1 VSFRRKPESRNTQ
14 GFWTPAFAGVTAWT
28 AFCGSAKIAAMKIL
42 LIQPPIQDF
51 YDTDIRL
58 QPLGLSMLKAAS
70 KKFLPHIQVIVKDYH
85 QGYGR
90 KTISLPGE
98 LSYLR
103 EYFKYPDASPFST
116 FFHYY
121 HFGAPFEEIGKEVAH
136 EKPDLVGISS
146 LFSPYHREAL
156 ACARE
161 IKKRLNVP
169 ILMGGSHVSAAPLS
183 VISDPSVD
191 FIIRGEGERPFVEFL
206 RAWEVGLPLE
216 GVPNL
221 GFKRNGDPIL
231 NPMAENFPLDDLP
244 PADFSDLRP
253 DRYLFEKKPLCFI
266 TTSRGCPH
274 QCTFCSVHL
283 TFGEKFRRR
292 SPGNVLSE
300 IKQRYSEGYRVFDFE
315 DDNLSF
321 SKEDLKTLLN
331 AIIVEFSVNDLRLVA
346 MNGLSYLSLDR
357 EILELMKKAGFRN
370 LNISLVSANA
380 DVLARLKRPH
390 TLNKYLD
397 VVNHAHDMG
406 FDIVSYQ
413 ILGIPYESLE
423 DMINTMAL
431 MASLPVLI
439 GASIFYLTP
448 GCPIAQEFPEMTES
462 DIFKA
467 RSTAMAF
474 ETDQFRRDDL
484 YTLFITARIINFLK
498 GLRLPEKKVSLQEAL
513 NEAENA
519 GHREK
524 LGAQILQK
532 LLNEKR
538 LYAATKG
545 GIELLPSFRA
555 ELFSEVW
562 MKSKSVRTL
571 RGAFI
576 DL

>member
-1 VSFRRKPESRNTQ
+1 
-14 GFWTPAFAGVTAWT
+14 
-28 AFCGSAKIAAMKIL
+28 MKIL
-42 LIQPPIQDF
+42 LIQPPIQEF

-58 QPLGLSMLKAAS
+58 QPLGLCMLKAVAR
-70 KKFLPHIQVIVKDYH
+70 KFFPHIQVLVRDYH

-90 KTISLPGE
+90 KTIPLPGE

-103 EYFKYPDASPFST
+103 DYFKYPDASPFST
-116 FFHYY
+116 FFHYH

-169 ILMGGSHVSAAPLS
+169 ILMGGSHVSAAPFS

-206 RAWEVGLPLE
+206 RAWEAGLLLE

-221 GFKRNGDPIL
+221 GFKRNGDPVL
-231 NPMAENFPLDDLP
+231 NPMAENFPLDNLP

-253 DRYLFEKKPLCFI
+253 DRYLFEKRPLCFI

-292 SPGNVLSE
+292 SPENVLSE
-300 IKQRYSEGYRVFDFE
+300 IRQRYSEGYRVFDFE

-321 SKEDLKTLLN
+321 SREDLKTILN
-331 AIIVEFSVNDLRLVA
+331 ALIAEFPVNDLRLVA
-346 MNGLSYLSLDR
+346 MNGISYLSLDR
-357 EILELMKKAGFRN
+357 EILELMKRAGFRS

-390 TLNKYLD
+390 TLSKYLD
-397 VVNHAHDMG
+397 VVNQAHGLG

-413 ILGIPYESLE
+413 ILGLPYETLD
-423 DMINTMAL
+423 DMVDTMAL

-467 RSTAMAF
+467 RSTAMAI
-474 ETDQFRRDDL
+474 ETDQFHRDDL

-498 GLRLPEKKVSLQEAL
+498 GLRLKEKKVSLQDAL
-513 NEAENA
+513 SEAEQL

-524 LGAQILQK
+524 LGAQILRK
-532 LLNEKR
+532 LLDERR
-538 LYAATKG
+538 LYAATKVGLKPVPRFNAKLFFRVMEKSNLIKTKG
-545 GIELLPSFRA
+545 G
-555 ELFSEVW
+555 VDVV
-562 MKSKSVRTL
+562 SV
-571 RGAFI
+571 AF
-576 DL
+576 LKQ

>member
-1 VSFRRKPESRNTQ
+1 
-14 GFWTPAFAGVTAWT
+14 
-28 AFCGSAKIAAMKIL
+28 MKIL

-58 QPLGLSMLKAAS
+58 QPLGLCMLKAAA
-70 KKFLPHIQVIVKDYH
+70 KKFLPRIQAIVSDYH

-90 KTISLPGE
+90 KTIPLPGE

-103 EYFKYPDASPFST
+103 DYFKYPDASPFST

-121 HFGAPFEEIGKEVAH
+121 HFGAPFDEVGKDVAH

-161 IKKRLNVP
+161 IKRRLAVP
-169 ILMGGSHVSAAPLS
+169 VLMGGSHISAAPLS
-183 VISDPSVD
+183 VLTDPNVD

-206 RAWEVGLPLE
+206 RAWDAGLPLDS
-216 GVPNL
+216 VPNL
-221 GFKRNGDPIL
+221 GFKRNAEPIL
-231 NPMAENFPLDDLP
+231 NPMAENFPLEELP

-253 DRYLFEKKPLCFI
+253 DRYLFEKKPLCFL

-274 QCTFCSVHL
+274 HCTFCSVHL
-283 TFGEKFRRR
+283 TFGSDFRRR
-292 SPGNVLSE
+292 SPDNVLSE
-300 IKQRYSEGYRVFDFE
+300 IRLRYSEGYRVFDFE

-321 SKEDLKTLLN
+321 SREDLKTILN
-331 AIIVEFSVNDLRLVA
+331 ALIAEFPPDDLRLVA

-370 LNISLVSANA
+370 LNISLVSAN
-380 DVLARLKRPH
+380 DDLLARLKRPH

-397 VVNHAHDMG
+397 VVNQAHGLG

-448 GCPIAQEFPEMTES
+448 GCPIGREFPEMTEL
-462 DIFKA
+462 DIFRA
-467 RSTAMAF
+467 RSTAMAI

-498 GLRLPEKKVSLQEAL
+498 GLHLKGKNVSLQAAL
-513 NEAENA
+513 SEAESE

-524 LGAQILQK
+524 LGAQILLK
-532 LLNEKR
+532 LLDERR

-545 GIELLPSFRA
+545 NLMLLPRFRA
-555 ELFSEVW
+555 ETFLKVW
-562 MKSKSVRTL
+562 LKSPSVRTQD
-571 RGAFI
+571 GTWI
-576 DL
+576 DVSAYC

>member
-1 VSFRRKPESRNTQ
+1 
-14 GFWTPAFAGVTAWT
+14 
-28 AFCGSAKIAAMKIL
+28 MKIS
-42 LIQPPIQDF
+42 LIQPPIQDV

-58 QPLGLSMLKAAS
+58 QPLGLCMLKAAAE
-70 KKFLPHIQVIVKDYH
+70 KFLPHIQVTVRDYH
-85 QGYGR
+85 QGHGR
-90 KTISLPGE
+90 KTIPLPAE

-103 EYFKYPDASPFST
+103 EYFRYPDTSPFST
-116 FFHYY
+116 FYHYY
-121 HFGAPFEEIGKEVAH
+121 HFGAPFEEIANGVAH

-156 ACARE
+156 ACARA
-161 IKKRLNVP
+161 IKKRLDVP

-183 VISDPSVD
+183 VLSDPVVD
-191 FIIRGEGERPFVEFL
+191 FIIRGEGERPFIEFL
-206 RAWEVGLPLE
+206 KAWEAGLPLNS
-216 GVPNL
+216 VPNL
-221 GFKRNGDPIL
+221 GFKRNGEPVL
-231 NPMAENFPLDDLP
+231 NPMAENFSFDELP
-244 PADFSDLRP
+244 FADFSDLNP
-253 DRYLFEKKPLCFI
+253 DRYLFEKRPLCFI

-283 TFGEKFRRR
+283 TFGDKFGRR

-300 IKQRYSEGYRVFDFE
+300 FRQRYSEGYRVFDFE

-321 SKEDLKTLLN
+321 SKEDFKTILN
-331 AIIVEFSVNDLRLVA
+331 GLIAEFSVNELRLVA
-346 MNGLSYLSLDR
+346 MNGISYLSLDL

-380 DVLARLKRPH
+380 DVLSKLKRPH
-390 TLNKYLD
+390 TLKKYLD
-397 VVNHAHDMG
+397 VVNQAHGLG

-413 ILGIPYESLE
+413 ILGIPYQTLD
-423 DMINTMAL
+423 DMVDTMSL

-448 GCPIAQEFPEMTES
+448 GCPIAAEFPEMTDS

-467 RSTAMAF
+467 RSTAMAI

-498 GLRLPEKKVSLQEAL
+498 GLRLKGEKVPLQNAL
-513 NEAENA
+513 EQAESS

-524 LGAQILQK
+524 RGAQILKK
-532 LLNEKR
+532 LLDEGR

-545 GIELLPSFRA
+545 GLELLPRFKA
-555 ELFSEVW
+555 DIFMKVW
-562 MKSKSVRTL
+562 MKSKSVRTQ
-571 RGAFI
+571 RG
-576 DL
+576 DLINL

>member
-1 VSFRRKPESRNTQ
+1 
-14 GFWTPAFAGVTAWT
+14 
-28 AFCGSAKIAAMKIL
+28 MKIL
-42 LIQPPIQDF
+42 LIQPPVQDF

-58 QPLGLSMLKAAS
+58 QPLGLCMLKAAA
-70 KKFLPHIQVIVKDYH
+70 KKFLPNMQVTVRDYH
-85 QGYGR
+85 QEHGR
-90 KTISLPGE
+90 KTIPLPAE

-103 EYFKYPDASPFST
+103 KYFKYPDSSPFST

-121 HFGAPFEEIGKEVAH
+121 HFGASFEEIAKDVTY

-161 IKKRLNVP
+161 IKKRLNIP

-183 VISDPSVD
+183 VLNDWSVD

-206 RAWEVGLPLE
+206 KAWKAGLPLE
-216 GVPNL
+216 SEPNL
-221 GFKRNGDPIL
+221 GFKRNGEPVL
-231 NPMAENFPLDDLP
+231 NPMAENFALGDLP
-244 PADFSDLRP
+244 VADFSDLSP

-283 TFGEKFRRR
+283 TFGDKFRRR
-292 SPGNVLSE
+292 SPENVLSE
-300 IKQRYSEGYRVFDFE
+300 IRQRYSEGYRVFDFE

-321 SKEDLKTLLN
+321 SKEDLKTILN
-331 AIIVEFSVNDLRLVA
+331 ALIAEFPEDDLRLVA
-346 MNGLSYLSLDR
+346 MNGISYLSLDR
-357 EILELMKKAGFRN
+357 ELLELMKKAGFRS

-380 DVLARLKRPH
+380 DVLTRLKRPH
-390 TLNKYLD
+390 TLKKYLD
-397 VVNHAHDMG
+397 VVNQAHSLG

-413 ILGIPYESLE
+413 ILGIPYETPD
-423 DMINTMAL
+423 DMVDTMAL

-448 GCPIAQEFPEMTES
+448 GCPIAGEFPEMTES
-462 DIFKA
+462 DIFKS
-467 RSTAMAF
+467 RSTAMAI

-498 GLRLPEKKVSLQEAL
+498 GLRLTGEKVSLQDAL
-513 NEAENA
+513 KQAESA

-524 LGAQILQK
+524 LGAQLLRK
-532 LLNEKR
+532 LLDERR

-545 GIELLPSFRA
+545 GFEALPGFKA
-555 ELFSEVW
+555 DIFLEVW
-562 MKSKSVRTL
+562 TKYRSVRTL
-571 RGAFI
+571 DGTWI

>member
-1 VSFRRKPESRNTQ
+1 
-14 GFWTPAFAGVTAWT
+14 
-28 AFCGSAKIAAMKIL
+28 MKIL
-42 LIQPPIQDF
+42 LIQPPVQDF

-58 QPLGLSMLKAAS
+58 QPLGLCMLKAAA
-70 KKFLPHIQVIVKDYH
+70 KKFMPNMQVTVRDYH
-85 QGYGR
+85 QGHGR
-90 KTISLPGE
+90 KTIPLPTE

-103 EYFKYPDASPFST
+103 QYFKYPDSSPFST

-121 HFGAPFEEIGKEVAH
+121 HFGASFEEIAKDVTY

-161 IKKRLNVP
+161 IKKRLNIP

-183 VISDPSVD
+183 VLNDWSVD

-206 RAWEVGLPLE
+206 KAWKAGLPLE
-216 GVPNL
+216 SEPNL
-221 GFKRNGDPIL
+221 GFKRNGEPVL
-231 NPMAENFPLDDLP
+231 NPMAENFALGDLP
-244 PADFSDLRP
+244 VADFSDLSP

-283 TFGEKFRRR
+283 TFGDKFRRR
-292 SPGNVLSE
+292 SPENVLSE
-300 IKQRYSEGYRVFDFE
+300 IRQRYSEGYRVFDFE

-321 SKEDLKTLLN
+321 SKEDLKTILN
-331 AIIVEFSVNDLRLVA
+331 ALIAEFPEDDLRLVA
-346 MNGLSYLSLDR
+346 MNGISYLSLDR
-357 EILELMKKAGFRN
+357 ELLELMKKAGFRS

-380 DVLARLKRPH
+380 DVLTRLKRPH
-390 TLNKYLD
+390 TLKKYLD
-397 VVNHAHDMG
+397 VVNQAHSLG

-413 ILGIPYESLE
+413 ILGIPYETPD
-423 DMINTMAL
+423 DMVDTMAL

-448 GCPIAQEFPEMTES
+448 GCPIAGEFPEMTES
-462 DIFKA
+462 DIFKS
-467 RSTAMAF
+467 RSTAMAI

-498 GLRLPEKKVSLQEAL
+498 GLRLTGEKVSLQDAL
-513 NEAENA
+513 KQAESA

-524 LGAQILQK
+524 LGAQLLRK
-532 LLNEKR
+532 LLDERR
-538 LYAATKG
+538 LYTATKG
-545 GIELLPSFRA
+545 GFEALPGFKA
-555 ELFSEVW
+555 DIFLEVW
-562 MKSKSVRTL
+562 TKYRSVRTL
-571 RGAFI
+571 DGTWI

>member
-1 VSFRRKPESRNTQ
+1 
-14 GFWTPAFAGVTAWT
+14 
-28 AFCGSAKIAAMKIL
+28 MKIL

-58 QPLGLSMLKAAS
+58 QPLGLCMLKAAA
-70 KKFLPHIQVIVKDYH
+70 KKFMPNMQVTVRDYH
-85 QGYGR
+85 QGHGR
-90 KTISLPGE
+90 KTIPLPAE

-103 EYFKYPDASPFST
+103 QYFKYPDSSPFST

-121 HFGAPFEEIGKEVAH
+121 HFGASFEEIAKDVTY

-161 IKKRLNVP
+161 IKKRLNIP

-183 VISDPSVD
+183 VLNDWSVD

-206 RAWEVGLPLE
+206 KAWKAGLPLE
-216 GVPNL
+216 SEPNL
-221 GFKRNGDPIL
+221 GFKRNGEPVL
-231 NPMAENFPLDDLP
+231 NPMAENFALGDLP
-244 PADFSDLRP
+244 VADFSDLSP

-283 TFGEKFRRR
+283 TFGDKFRRR
-292 SPGNVLSE
+292 SPENVLSE
-300 IKQRYSEGYRVFDFE
+300 IRQRYSEGYRVFDFE

-321 SKEDLKTLLN
+321 SKEDLKTILN
-331 AIIVEFSVNDLRLVA
+331 ALIAEFPEDDLRLVA
-346 MNGLSYLSLDR
+346 MNGISYLSLDR
-357 EILELMKKAGFRN
+357 ELLELMKKAGFRS

-380 DVLARLKRPH
+380 DVLTRLKRPH
-390 TLNKYLD
+390 TLKKYLD
-397 VVNHAHDMG
+397 VVNQAHSLG

-413 ILGIPYESLE
+413 ILGIPYETPD
-423 DMINTMAL
+423 DMVDTMAL

-448 GCPIAQEFPEMTES
+448 GCPIAGEFPEMTES
-462 DIFKA
+462 DIFKS
-467 RSTAMAF
+467 RSTAMAI

-498 GLRLPEKKVSLQEAL
+498 GLRLTGEKVSLQDAL
-513 NEAENA
+513 KQAESA

-524 LGAQILQK
+524 LGAQLLRK
-532 LLNEKR
+532 LLDERR

-545 GIELLPSFRA
+545 GFEALPGFKA
-555 ELFSEVW
+555 DIFLEVW
-562 MKSKSVRTL
+562 TKYRSVRTL
-571 RGAFI
+571 DGTWI

>member
-221 GFKRNGDPIL
+221 GFKRNGDPVL

-266 TTSRGCPH
+266 STSRGCPH

-562 MKSKSVRTL
+562 MKSRSVRTL

>member
-1 VSFRRKPESRNTQ
+1 
-14 GFWTPAFAGVTAWT
+14 
-28 AFCGSAKIAAMKIL
+28 MKIL
-42 LIQPPIQDF
+42 LIQPPVQDF

-58 QPLGLSMLKAAS
+58 QPLGLCMLKAAA
-70 KKFLPHIQVIVKDYH
+70 KKFMPNMQVTVRDYH
-85 QGYGR
+85 QGHGR
-90 KTISLPGE
+90 KTIPLPTE

-103 EYFKYPDASPFST
+103 QYFKYPDSSPFST

-121 HFGAPFEEIGKEVAH
+121 HFGASFEEIAKDVTY

-161 IKKRLNVP
+161 IKKRLNIP

-183 VISDPSVD
+183 VLNDWSVD

-206 RAWEVGLPLE
+206 KAWKAGLPLE
-216 GVPNL
+216 SEPNL
-221 GFKRNGDPIL
+221 GFKRNGEPVL
-231 NPMAENFPLDDLP
+231 NPMAENFALGDLP
-244 PADFSDLRP
+244 VADFSDLSP

-283 TFGEKFRRR
+283 TFGDKFRRR
-292 SPGNVLSE
+292 SPENVLSE
-300 IKQRYSEGYRVFDFE
+300 IRQRYSEGYRVFDFE

-321 SKEDLKTLLN
+321 SKEDLKTILN
-331 AIIVEFSVNDLRLVA
+331 ALIAEFPEDDLRLVA
-346 MNGLSYLSLDR
+346 MNGISYLSLDR
-357 EILELMKKAGFRN
+357 ELLELMKKAGFRS

-380 DVLARLKRPH
+380 DVLTRLKRPH
-390 TLNKYLD
+390 TLKKYLD
-397 VVNHAHDMG
+397 VVNQAHSLG

-413 ILGIPYESLE
+413 ILGIPYETPD
-423 DMINTMAL
+423 DMVDTMAL

-448 GCPIAQEFPEMTES
+448 GCPIAGEFPEMTES
-462 DIFKA
+462 DIFKS
-467 RSTAMAF
+467 RSTAMAI

-498 GLRLPEKKVSLQEAL
+498 GLRLTGEKVSLQDVL
-513 NEAENA
+513 KQAESA

-524 LGAQILQK
+524 LGAQLLRK
-532 LLNEKR
+532 LLDERR
-538 LYAATKG
+538 LYTATKG
-545 GIELLPSFRA
+545 GFEALPGFKA
-555 ELFSEVW
+555 DIFLEVW
-562 MKSKSVRTL
+562 TKYRSVRTL
-571 RGAFI
+571 DGTWI

>member
-1 VSFRRKPESRNTQ
+1 
-14 GFWTPAFAGVTAWT
+14 
-28 AFCGSAKIAAMKIL
+28 MKIL

-58 QPLGLSMLKAAS
+58 QPLGLCMLKAAA
-70 KKFLPHIQVIVKDYH
+70 KKFMPNMQVTVRDYH
-85 QGYGR
+85 QGHGR
-90 KTISLPGE
+90 KTIPLPAE

-103 EYFKYPDASPFST
+103 QYFKYPDSSPFST

-121 HFGAPFEEIGKEVAH
+121 HFGASFEEIAKDVTY

-146 LFSPYHREAL
+146 LFSPYHRETL
-156 ACARE
+156 ACARK
-161 IKKRLNVP
+161 IKKRLNIP

-183 VISDPSVD
+183 VLNDWSVD

-206 RAWEVGLPLE
+206 KAWKAGLPLE
-216 GVPNL
+216 SEPNL
-221 GFKRNGDPIL
+221 GFKRNGEPVL
-231 NPMAENFPLDDLP
+231 NPMAENFALGDLP
-244 PADFSDLRP
+244 VADFSDLSP

-283 TFGEKFRRR
+283 TFGDKFRRR
-292 SPGNVLSE
+292 SPENVLSE
-300 IKQRYSEGYRVFDFE
+300 IRQRYSEGYRVFDFE

-321 SKEDLKTLLN
+321 SKEDLKTILN
-331 AIIVEFSVNDLRLVA
+331 ALIAEFPEDDLRLVA
-346 MNGLSYLSLDR
+346 MNGISYLSLDR
-357 EILELMKKAGFRN
+357 ELLELMKKAGFRS

-380 DVLARLKRPH
+380 DVLTRLKRPH
-390 TLNKYLD
+390 TLKKYLD
-397 VVNHAHDMG
+397 VVNQAHSLG

-413 ILGIPYESLE
+413 ILGIPYETPD
-423 DMINTMAL
+423 DMVDTMAL

-448 GCPIAQEFPEMTES
+448 GCPIAGEFPEMTES
-462 DIFKA
+462 DIFKS
-467 RSTAMAF
+467 RSTAMAI

-498 GLRLPEKKVSLQEAL
+498 GLRLTGEKVSLQDAL
-513 NEAENA
+513 KQAESA
-519 GHREK
+519 GHKEK
-524 LGAQILQK
+524 LGAQLLRK
-532 LLNEKR
+532 LLDERR

-545 GIELLPSFRA
+545 GFEALPGFKA
-555 ELFSEVW
+555 DIFLEVW
-562 MKSKSVRTL
+562 TKYRSVRTL
-571 RGAFI
+571 DGTWI

>member
-1 VSFRRKPESRNTQ
+1 
-14 GFWTPAFAGVTAWT
+14 
-28 AFCGSAKIAAMKIL
+28 MKIL
-42 LIQPPIQDF
+42 LIQPPVQDF

-58 QPLGLSMLKAAS
+58 QPLGLCMLKAAA
-70 KKFLPHIQVIVKDYH
+70 KKFMPNMQVTVRDYH
-85 QGYGR
+85 QGHGR
-90 KTISLPGE
+90 KTIPLPTE

-103 EYFKYPDASPFST
+103 QYFKYPDSSPFST

-121 HFGAPFEEIGKEVAH
+121 HFGASFEEIAKDVTY

-161 IKKRLNVP
+161 IKKRLNIP

-183 VISDPSVD
+183 VLNDWSVD

-206 RAWEVGLPLE
+206 KAWKAGLPLE
-216 GVPNL
+216 SEPNL
-221 GFKRNGDPIL
+221 GFKRNGEPVL
-231 NPMAENFPLDDLP
+231 NPMAENFALGDLP
-244 PADFSDLRP
+244 VADFSDLSP

-283 TFGEKFRRR
+283 TFGDKFRRR
-292 SPGNVLSE
+292 SPENVLSE
-300 IKQRYSEGYRVFDFE
+300 IRQRYSEGYRVFDFE

-321 SKEDLKTLLN
+321 SKEDLKTILN
-331 AIIVEFSVNDLRLVA
+331 ALIAEFPEDDLRLVA
-346 MNGLSYLSLDR
+346 MNGISYLSLDR
-357 EILELMKKAGFRN
+357 ELLELMKKAGFRS

-380 DVLARLKRPH
+380 DVLTRLKRPH
-390 TLNKYLD
+390 TLKKYLD
-397 VVNHAHDMG
+397 VVNQAHSLG

-413 ILGIPYESLE
+413 ILGIPYETPD
-423 DMINTMAL
+423 DMVDTMAL

-448 GCPIAQEFPEMTES
+448 GCPIAGEFPEMTES
-462 DIFKA
+462 DIFKS
-467 RSTAMAF
+467 RSTAMAI

-498 GLRLPEKKVSLQEAL
+498 GLRLTGEKVSLQDAL
-513 NEAENA
+513 KQAESA
-519 GHREK
+519 GHKEK
-524 LGAQILQK
+524 LGAQLLRK
-532 LLNEKR
+532 LLDERR

-545 GIELLPSFRA
+545 GFEALPGFKA
-555 ELFSEVW
+555 DIFLEVW
-562 MKSKSVRTL
+562 TKYRSVRTL
-571 RGAFI
+571 DGTWI

>member
-1 VSFRRKPESRNTQ
+1 
-14 GFWTPAFAGVTAWT
+14 
-28 AFCGSAKIAAMKIL
+28 MKIL

-58 QPLGLSMLKAAS
+58 QPLGLCMLKAAA
-70 KKFLPHIQVIVKDYH
+70 KKYLPHIQVLVRDYH
-85 QGYGR
+85 QGHGR
-90 KTISLPGE
+90 KSIPLPGE

-103 EYFKYPDASPFST
+103 EYFKYPDTSPFSS

-121 HFGAPFEEIGKEVAH
+121 HFGSPLEEVGKDVAH

-156 ACARE
+156 TCARE
-161 IKKRLNVP
+161 IKKRLDVP

-183 VISDPSVD
+183 VLSDPSVD

-206 RAWEVGLPLE
+206 KAWEAGLPLDS
-216 GVPNL
+216 VPNL
-221 GFKRNGDPIL
+221 GFKRGGEPVL
-231 NPMAENFPLDDLP
+231 NPTAENFPLDDLP
-244 PADFSDLRP
+244 VADFSDLHP
-253 DRYLFEKKPLCFI
+253 DRYLFERKPLCFV

-274 QCTFCSVHL
+274 HCSFCSVHL
-283 TFGEKFRRR
+283 TFGDEFRRR
-292 SPGNVLSE
+292 SPDNVVSE
-300 IKQRYSEGYRVFDFE
+300 IRQRYSEGYRVFDFE

-321 SKEDLKTLLN
+321 SREDLKTILN
-331 AIIVEFSVNDLRLVA
+331 ALIAELPVNERRLVA
-346 MNGLSYLSLDR
+346 MNGISYLSLDR
-357 EILELMKKAGFRN
+357 EILELMKKAGFRS

-390 TLNKYLD
+390 TLSKYLD
-397 VVNHAHDMG
+397 FVNQAHDLG

-413 ILGIPYESLE
+413 ILGLPYENLE

-467 RSTAMAF
+467 RSTAMAI
-474 ETDQFRRDDL
+474 EAGHFRRDDL

-498 GLRLPEKKVSLQEAL
+498 GLRLKGKNVTLQEAL
-513 NEAENA
+513 SEAEHA
-519 GHREK
+519 GQREK
-524 LGAQILQK
+524 LGAQ
-532 LLNEKR
+532 LLKTLLSEKR

-545 GIELLPSFRA
+545 NLELLPRFRT
-555 ELFSEVW
+555 EIFLKVL
-562 MKSKSVRTL
+562 MKAQSVCTQDSTR
-571 RGAFI
+571 I
-576 DL
+576 DLSVPS

>member
-1 VSFRRKPESRNTQ
+1 
-14 GFWTPAFAGVTAWT
+14 
-28 AFCGSAKIAAMKIL
+28 MKIL
-42 LIQPPIQDF
+42 LIQPPVQDF

-58 QPLGLSMLKAAS
+58 QPLGLCMLKAAA
-70 KKFLPHIQVIVKDYH
+70 KKFMPNMQVTVRDYH
-85 QGYGR
+85 QGHGR
-90 KTISLPGE
+90 KTIPLPTE

-103 EYFKYPDASPFST
+103 QYFKYPDSSPFST

-121 HFGAPFEEIGKEVAH
+121 HFGASFEEIAKDVTY

-161 IKKRLNVP
+161 IKKRLNIP

-183 VISDPSVD
+183 VLNDWSVD

-206 RAWEVGLPLE
+206 KAWKAGLPLE
-216 GVPNL
+216 SEPNL
-221 GFKRNGDPIL
+221 GFKRNGEPVL
-231 NPMAENFPLDDLP
+231 NPMAENFALGDLP
-244 PADFSDLRP
+244 VADFSDLSP

-283 TFGEKFRRR
+283 TFGDKFRRR
-292 SPGNVLSE
+292 SPENVLSE
-300 IKQRYSEGYRVFDFE
+300 IRQRYSEGYRVFDFE

-321 SKEDLKTLLN
+321 SKEDLKTILN
-331 AIIVEFSVNDLRLVA
+331 ALIAEFPEDDLRLVA
-346 MNGLSYLSLDR
+346 MNGISYLSLDR
-357 EILELMKKAGFRN
+357 ELLELMKKAGFRS

-380 DVLARLKRPH
+380 DVLTRLKRPH
-390 TLNKYLD
+390 TLKKYLD
-397 VVNHAHDMG
+397 VVNQAHSLG

-413 ILGIPYESLE
+413 ILGIPYETPD
-423 DMINTMAL
+423 DMVDTMAL

-448 GCPIAQEFPEMTES
+448 GCPIGGEFPEMTES
-462 DIFKA
+462 DIFKS
-467 RSTAMAF
+467 RSTAMAI

-498 GLRLPEKKVSLQEAL
+498 GLRLTGEKVSLQDAL
-513 NEAENA
+513 KQAESA
-519 GHREK
+519 GHKEK
-524 LGAQILQK
+524 LGAQLLRK
-532 LLNEKR
+532 LLDERR

-545 GIELLPSFRA
+545 GFEALPGFKA
-555 ELFSEVW
+555 DIFLEVW
-562 MKSKSVRTL
+562 TKYRSVRTL
-571 RGAFI
+571 DGTWI

>member
-1 VSFRRKPESRNTQ
+1 
-14 GFWTPAFAGVTAWT
+14 
-28 AFCGSAKIAAMKIL
+28 MKIL

-58 QPLGLSMLKAAS
+58 QPLGLCMLKAAA
-70 KKFLPHIQVIVKDYH
+70 KKFMPNMQVTVRDYH
-85 QGYGR
+85 QGHGR
-90 KTISLPGE
+90 KTIPLPAE

-103 EYFKYPDASPFST
+103 QYFKYPDSSPFST

-121 HFGAPFEEIGKEVAH
+121 HFGASFEEIAKDVTY

-161 IKKRLNVP
+161 IKKRLNIP

-183 VISDPSVD
+183 VLNDWSVD

-206 RAWEVGLPLE
+206 KAWKAGLPLE
-216 GVPNL
+216 SEPNL
-221 GFKRNGDPIL
+221 GFKRNGEPVL
-231 NPMAENFPLDDLP
+231 NPMAENFALGDLP
-244 PADFSDLRP
+244 VADFSDLSP

-283 TFGEKFRRR
+283 TFGDKFRRR
-292 SPGNVLSE
+292 SPENVLSE
-300 IKQRYSEGYRVFDFE
+300 IRQRYSEGYRVFDFE

-321 SKEDLKTLLN
+321 SKEDLKTILN
-331 AIIVEFSVNDLRLVA
+331 ALIAEFPEDDLRLVA
-346 MNGLSYLSLDR
+346 MNGISYLSLDR
-357 EILELMKKAGFRN
+357 ELLELMKKAGFRS

-380 DVLARLKRPH
+380 DVLTRLKRPH
-390 TLNKYLD
+390 TLKKYLD
-397 VVNHAHDMG
+397 VVNQAHSLG

-413 ILGIPYESLE
+413 ILGIPYETPD
-423 DMINTMAL
+423 DMVDTMAL

-448 GCPIAQEFPEMTES
+448 GCPIGGEFPEMTES
-462 DIFKA
+462 DIFKS
-467 RSTAMAF
+467 RSTAMAI

-498 GLRLPEKKVSLQEAL
+498 GLRLTGEKVSLQDAL
-513 NEAENA
+513 KQAESA

-524 LGAQILQK
+524 LGAQLLRK
-532 LLNEKR
+532 LLDERR

-545 GIELLPSFRA
+545 GFEALPGFKA
-555 ELFSEVW
+555 DIFLEVW
-562 MKSKSVRTL
+562 TKYRSVRTL
-571 RGAFI
+571 DGTWI

>member
-1 VSFRRKPESRNTQ
+1 
-14 GFWTPAFAGVTAWT
+14 
-28 AFCGSAKIAAMKIL
+28 MKIL

-58 QPLGLSMLKAAS
+58 QPLGLCMLKAAAEN
-70 KKFLPHIQVIVKDYH
+70 FLPHIQVTVRDYH
-85 QGYGR
+85 QGNGR
-90 KTISLPGE
+90 KTIPLPAE

-103 EYFKYPDASPFST
+103 EYFRYPDTSPFST

-136 EKPDLVGISS
+136 EKPDMVGISS
-146 LFSPYHREAL
+146 LFSPYHCEAL
-156 ACARE
+156 ACARQ
-161 IKKRLNVP
+161 IKKRLDVP

-183 VISDPSVD
+183 VLNDPSVD
-191 FIIRGEGERPFVEFL
+191 YIIRGEGERPFVEFL
-206 RAWEVGLPLE
+206 KAWETGLPLDT
-216 GVPNL
+216 VPNL
-221 GFKRNGDPIL
+221 GFKRNGKPIL
-231 NPMAENFPLDDLP
+231 NPMAENFPLDELP
-244 PADFSDLRP
+244 VADFSDLSP

-283 TFGEKFRRR
+283 TFGDKFARR

-300 IKQRYSEGYRVFDFE
+300 IRQRYSEGYRVFDFE

-321 SKEDLKTLLN
+321 SKEDFKVILN
-331 AIIVEFSVNDLRLVA
+331 ALISEFPLNDLRLAA
-346 MNGLSYLSLDR
+346 MNGISYLSLDLV
-357 EILELMKKAGFRN
+357 ILELMKKAGFRN

-380 DVLARLKRPH
+380 DVLAKLKRPH
-390 TLNKYLD
+390 TLKKYLD
-397 VVNHAHDMG
+397 VVNQAHRLG

-413 ILGIPYESLE
+413 ILGMPYETLN
-423 DMINTMAL
+423 DMVDTMSL

-448 GCPIAQEFPEMTES
+448 GCPIAQEFPEMTDS
-462 DIFKA
+462 DILKA
-467 RSTAMAF
+467 RSTAMAI

-498 GLRLPEKKVSLQEAL
+498 GLRLKGEKVSLQDAL
-513 NEAENA
+513 KQTQNT

-532 LLNEKR
+532 LLDEGR

-545 GIELLPSFRA
+545 GLEHLPKFKA
-555 ELFSEVW
+555 DIFMKVW
-562 MKSKSVRTL
+562 TKSKSVCTQ
-571 RGAFI
+571 RG
-576 DL
+576 DLINL

>member
-1 VSFRRKPESRNTQ
+1 
-14 GFWTPAFAGVTAWT
+14 
-28 AFCGSAKIAAMKIL
+28 MKIL
-42 LIQPPIQDF
+42 LIQPPVQDF

-58 QPLGLSMLKAAS
+58 QPLGLCMLKAAA
-70 KKFLPHIQVIVKDYH
+70 KKLLPNMQVTVRDYH
-85 QGYGR
+85 QEHGR
-90 KTISLPGE
+90 KTIPLPAE

-103 EYFKYPDASPFST
+103 KYFKYPDSSPFST
-116 FFHYY
+116 FFHFY
-121 HFGAPFEEIGKEVAH
+121 HFGASFEEIAKDVTY

-161 IKKRLNVP
+161 IKKRLNIP

-183 VISDPSVD
+183 VLNDWSVD

-206 RAWEVGLPLE
+206 KAWKAGLPLE
-216 GVPNL
+216 SEPNL
-221 GFKRNGDPIL
+221 GFKRNGEPVL
-231 NPMAENFPLDDLP
+231 NPMAENFALGDLP
-244 PADFSDLRP
+244 VADFSDLSP

-283 TFGEKFRRR
+283 TFGDKFRRR
-292 SPGNVLSE
+292 SPENVLSE
-300 IKQRYSEGYRVFDFE
+300 IRQRYSEGYRVFDFE

-321 SKEDLKTLLN
+321 SKEDLKTILN
-331 AIIVEFSVNDLRLVA
+331 ALIAEFPEDDLRLVA
-346 MNGLSYLSLDR
+346 MNGISYLSLDR
-357 EILELMKKAGFRN
+357 ELLELMKKAGFRS

-380 DVLARLKRPH
+380 DVLTRLKRPH
-390 TLNKYLD
+390 TLKKYLD
-397 VVNHAHDMG
+397 VVNQAHSLG

-413 ILGIPYESLE
+413 ILGIPYETPD
-423 DMINTMAL
+423 DMVDTMAL

-448 GCPIAQEFPEMTES
+448 GCPIGGEFPEMTES
-462 DIFKA
+462 DIFKS
-467 RSTAMAF
+467 RSTAMAI

-498 GLRLPEKKVSLQEAL
+498 GLRLTGEKVSLQDAL
-513 NEAENA
+513 KQAESA

-524 LGAQILQK
+524 LGAQLLRK
-532 LLNEKR
+532 LLDERR

-545 GIELLPSFRA
+545 GFEALPGFKA
-555 ELFSEVW
+555 DIFLEVW
-562 MKSKSVRTL
+562 TKYRSVRTL
-571 RGAFI
+571 DGTWI

>member
-1 VSFRRKPESRNTQ
+1 
-14 GFWTPAFAGVTAWT
+14 
-28 AFCGSAKIAAMKIL
+28 MKVL

-58 QPLGLSMLKAAS
+58 QPLGLCMLKAAA
-70 KKFLPHIQVIVKDYH
+70 KTFLPNIQVTVRDYH
-85 QGYGR
+85 QGHGR
-90 KTISLPGE
+90 KTIPLPAE

-103 EYFKYPDASPFST
+103 EYFRYPDTSPFST

-121 HFGAPFEEIGKEVAH
+121 HFGAPFEEIAKEAVH

-161 IKKRLNVP
+161 IKKRLDAP

-183 VISDPSVD
+183 VLDDPSVD
-191 FIIRGEGERPFVEFL
+191 YIIRGEGERPFGEFL
-206 RAWEVGLPLE
+206 KALKEGLPLE

-221 GFKRNGDPIL
+221 GFKQEGESVL
-231 NPMAENFPLDDLP
+231 NPIAEDLPLDELP
-244 PADFSDLRP
+244 LADFSDLSP
-253 DRYLFEKKPLCFI
+253 DRYLFERKPLCFI

-283 TFGEKFRRR
+283 TFGAKFRRR
-292 SPGNVLSE
+292 SPEKVLSE
-300 IKQRYSEGYRVFDFE
+300 ISQRYSEGYRVFDFE

-321 SKEDLKTLLN
+321 SREDFKTILN
-331 AIIVEFSVNDLRLVA
+331 ALISDFTEDDFRLVA
-346 MNGLSYLSLDR
+346 MNGISYLSLDR

-397 VVNHAHDMG
+397 VVNQAHSLG

-413 ILGIPYESLE
+413 ILGLPYESLE

-431 MASLPVLI
+431 LASLPVLI

-448 GCPIAQEFPEMTES
+448 GCPIAAEFPEMNES

-467 RSTAMAF
+467 RSTAMAV
-474 ETDQFRRDDL
+474 ETDQFQRDDL

-498 GLRLPEKKVSLQEAL
+498 GLSLKGDKVTLQEAL
-513 NEAENA
+513 SEAENA

-524 LGAQILQK
+524 LGAEILKK
-532 LLNEKR
+532 LLVEGR

-545 GIELLPSFRA
+545 GLQFLPGFKTDI
-555 ELFSEVW
+555 FMKVW
-562 MKSKSVRTL
+562 TKSKPVRTQ
-571 RGAFI
+571 RGTRIALSI
-576 DL
+576 PC

>member
-1 VSFRRKPESRNTQ
+1 
-14 GFWTPAFAGVTAWT
+14 
-28 AFCGSAKIAAMKIL
+28 MKIL
-42 LIQPPIQDF
+42 LIQPPVQDF

-58 QPLGLSMLKAAS
+58 QPLGLCMLKAAA
-70 KKFLPHIQVIVKDYH
+70 KKLLPNMQVTVKDYH
-85 QGYGR
+85 QEHGR
-90 KTISLPGE
+90 KTIPLPAE

-103 EYFKYPDASPFST
+103 KYFKYPDSSPFST

-121 HFGAPFEEIGKEVAH
+121 HFGASFEEIAKDVTY

-161 IKKRLNVP
+161 IKKRLNIP

-183 VISDPSVD
+183 VLNDWSVD

-206 RAWEVGLPLE
+206 KAWKAGLPLE
-216 GVPNL
+216 SEPNL
-221 GFKRNGDPIL
+221 GFKRNGEPVL
-231 NPMAENFPLDDLP
+231 NPMAENFALGDLP
-244 PADFSDLRP
+244 VADFSDLSP

-283 TFGEKFRRR
+283 TFGDKFRRR
-292 SPGNVLSE
+292 SPENVLSE
-300 IKQRYSEGYRVFDFE
+300 IRQRYSEGYRVFDFE

-321 SKEDLKTLLN
+321 SKEDLKTILN
-331 AIIVEFSVNDLRLVA
+331 ALIAEFPEDDLRLVA
-346 MNGLSYLSLDR
+346 MNGISYLSLDR
-357 EILELMKKAGFRN
+357 ELLELMKKAGFRS

-380 DVLARLKRPH
+380 DVLTRLKRPH
-390 TLNKYLD
+390 TLKKYLD
-397 VVNHAHDMG
+397 VVNQAHSLG

-413 ILGIPYESLE
+413 ILGIPYETPD
-423 DMINTMAL
+423 DMVDTMAL

-448 GCPIAQEFPEMTES
+448 GCPIAGEFPEMTES
-462 DIFKA
+462 DIFKS
-467 RSTAMAF
+467 RSTAMAI

-498 GLRLPEKKVSLQEAL
+498 GLRLTGEKVSLQDAL
-513 NEAENA
+513 KQAESA

-524 LGAQILQK
+524 LGAQLLRK
-532 LLNEKR
+532 LLDERR

-545 GIELLPSFRA
+545 GLEFLPSFKTEIFLR
-555 ELFSEVW
+555 VW
-562 MKSKSVRTL
+562 AKSKSVSTQH
-571 RGAFI
+571 G
-576 DL
+576 DLIEH